1 MARLAEVID
10 MRVWKASKKQSRR
23 RGLPR
28 QRRQLR
34 CERNVRKAVVALCRA
49 YRRRGMSRREIARRI
64 RLSESTL
71 RRWELQWRRDR
82 MDLKPRGRPPDVAD
96 RETRKEVL
104 VMMAVL
110 GPDVGLPT
118 LRHEFPDVARGEL
131 RELQRHARR
140 AYRRRRRWLVHMLHW
155 TRAGAVWAMDFS
167 DPPAPIDG
175 LYPKLF
181 CVRDLASGRQLLALP
196 CLDKSTETVLAAL
209 RSLTRWMGAPFVL
222 KCDNEGAFRSE
233 EIQAWARGL
242 GLRILYSPP
251 HTPEYN
257 GSIEAGIGSI
267 KTRAHHEAARQG
279 RPGEWTCDDVEAAL
293 QQANTTARPRGH
305 RGPTPQE
312 MWIDRIPI
320 GKTERTMFQR
330 TYRRRAMDER
340 RERGLPWYVRLQHGE
355 QASIDRVAIG
365 RALIDHGFLLIRRR
379 RVSLPNRHR
388 KCAVIW

>member
-1 MARLAEVID
+1 MQ
-10 MRVWKASKKQSRR
+10 KKRR

-28 QRRQLR
+28 QRARLR
-34 CERNVRKAVVALCRA
+34 CERSARMAAVALFRA
-49 YRRRGMSRREIARRI
+49 YRRRGMSRREIARR
-64 RLSESTL
+64 LGLPEATL
-71 RRWELQWRRDR
+71 RRWERRWRQDR
-82 MDLKPRGRPPDVAD
+82 MDLRPRGRPPDVAD
-96 RETRKEVL
+96 RQRRQEVL
-104 VMMAVL
+104 ALMDLL

-131 RELQRHARR
+131 QELQRHARR
-140 AYRRRRRWLVHMLHW
+140 AYRRRRRWLMHMLHW

-167 DPPAPIDG
+167 DAPAPIDG

-181 CVRDLASGRQLLALP
+181 LVRDLASGQQLLAQP
-196 CLDKSTETVLAAL
+196 CLDKSSATALAAL
-209 RSLTRWMGAPFVL
+209 RSLTRWMGLPVVL
-222 KCDNEGAFRSE
+222 KCDNGGGFRSE

-251 HTPEYN
+251 RTPEYN

-267 KTRAHHEAARQG
+267 KVRAHHEAARQG

-293 QQANTTARPRGH
+293 QQANTTARPHGH

-320 GKTERTMFQR
+320 GESERRMFQK
-330 TYRRRAMDER
+330 TYRRRALQER

-355 QASIDRVAIG
+355 QSSIDRVAIG

-388 KCAVIW
+388 KRVGFW